1 MVQKRDG
8 GFTLVEIM
16 IVVAIV
22 GLLAALAIPNILRTR
37 INSNEAMAKGNM
49 KTYSTAL
56 ENFRAAQNPPAY
68 PPDLATLSTA
78 NPTYVDAVL
87 GSGVKSGYVFT
98 YNFTSATQYQIVG
111 TPVMSGITGVNTF
124 FVDESGVIRFN
135 DANGNPIE

>member
-1 MVQKRDG
+1 MPQKKS

-22 GLLAALAIPNILRTR
+22 GLLAALAVPNILRTR
-37 INSNEAMAKGNM
+37 INSNEAMAKGNL

-56 ENFRAAQNPPAY
+56 ENFRAAQNPPSY
-68 PPDLATLSTA
+68 PPDLQTLSTA
-78 NPTYVDAVL
+78 NPNYVDAVL
-87 GSGVKSGYVFT
+87 GSGVKGGYVFA
-98 YNFTSATQYQIVG
+98 YNRTSSTQFQIVG

-124 FVDESGVIRFN
+124 FVNESGVIRFN